1 MSGRIKHG
9 FTNARRDAPVVCA
22 ACGKTAKRKMRGQR
36 YCSARCRENGRGRIR
51 QDTRAPATPLKS
63 LNEISSL
70 QRRKMRSSLF
80 ANAPLNVLGG
90 GSFRWPETPRLDAR
104 TLENILSSEIG
115 AAP

>member
-22 ACGKTAKRKMRGQR
+22 ACGKTAKRRMRGQR
-36 YCSARCRENGRGRIR
+36 YCSARCRENGRERIR
-51 QDTRAPATPLKS
+51 KTHLGQDTRAPATPLKS

-70 QRRKMRSSLF
+70 QRRKMRSSPF

-90 GSFRWPETPRLDAR
+90 GSFRWPETPRL
-104 TLENILSSEIG
+104 E
-115 AAP
+115 